1 MLLYC
6 RSNHYLPPH
15 HFVEFFKSFPNLTH
29 IDLWGSIIDDIG
41 INSIGEFR
49 QNLYHFTSSLHTV
62 RFILQQQIIYFSIV
76 GETAQKLV
84 QLNIGKTFVTNVG
97 IQNLCF
103 GDDFGQYGKYTYRC
117 PNLVILIVSET
128 RVTGEGMYQ
137 ITVDVQVRMKYL
149 KKY

>member
-1 MLLYC
+1 MILVSIQLVSLDIIHIILRLTY
-6 RSNHYLPPH
+6 
-15 HFVEFFKSFPNLTH
+15 KNLC
-29 IDLWGSIIDDIG
+29 
-41 INSIGEFR
+41 
-49 QNLYHFTSSLHTV
+49 
-62 RFILQQQIIYFSIV
+62 FILEKHIFYISIV

-137 ITVDVQVRMKYL
+137 ITVDVQVRRKY
-149 KKY
+149 